1 MSTRLT
7 HKSSTL
13 KPDWASMFVSQ
24 VVDYTTRTF
33 NKSKAFELFSFKNP
47 LKNIPQ
53 EKIKNLLAIFK
64 NRLVIIALIAIALLS
79 GAFFILKGKLSSQSI
94 PALNSSQTNFSPQ
107 NQITI
112 NRKIEIPI
120 RSSTGTVTGEKLAI
134 NLSTIDKSNRIL
146 IQGKPATARAGKTFI
161 ILNLEIDN
169 STKNQLTV
177 RPVDFIRLQD
187 SEGRS
192 FASDVHN
199 ESVKAEP
206 VSIKRTRV
214 GFVVDE
220 NQKNF
225 KFLIGEITGE
235 KQTVEVSI

>member
-7 HKSSTL
+7 LKSFTL
-13 KPDWASMFVSQ
+13 RPYRASVFASQ
-24 VVDYTTRTF
+24 VIDYSTKAF
-33 NKSKAFELFSFKNP
+33 NKTKAFELFSFKNP
-47 LKNIPQ
+47 LKNFPQ

-64 NRLVIIALIAIALLS
+64 NRLVIAALIVAALLS
-79 GAFFILKGKLSSQSI
+79 GAFFILKEKISTQSVPPLI
-94 PALNSSQTNFSPQ
+94 SGQTNFSPQ
-107 NQITI
+107 NQITV

-120 RSSTGTVTGEKLAI
+120 RSSSGTVTGEKLAI
-134 NLSTIDKSNRIL
+134 NLSTIDKSNKIL

-161 ILNLEIDN
+161 IINLEIDN

-187 SEGRS
+187 SQGRS

-199 ESVKAEP
+199 ESVKAEA
-206 VSIKRTRV
+206 VSTKRTRV

-220 NQKNF
+220 NQKDF

-235 KQTVEVSI
+235 KQTVEISI

>member
-1 MSTRLT
+1 
-7 HKSSTL
+7 
-13 KPDWASMFVSQ
+13 MFVSQ
-24 VVDYTTRTF
+24 VVDYTTRTIS
-33 NKSKAFELFSFKNP
+33 KSKAFDFSSFKNP

-64 NRLVIIALIAIALLS
+64 NRLVIIALIALAVLS

-220 NQKNF
+220 NQKDF

>member
-1 MSTRLT
+1 
-7 HKSSTL
+7 
-13 KPDWASMFVSQ
+13 MFVSQ

-33 NKSKAFELFSFKNP
+33 NKSKAFDLSSFKNP

-64 NRLVIIALIAIALLS
+64 NRLVIIALIALAVLS

>member
-7 HKSSTL
+7 HKSFTL
-13 KPDWASMFVSQ
+13 RPDWASVFASQ
-24 VVDYTTRTF
+24 VVDYTTRAF
-33 NKSKAFELFSFKNP
+33 NKTKAFDLSSFKNP
-47 LKNIPQ
+47 LKNFPQ

-64 NRLVIIALIAIALLS
+64 NRLVITVLILAAVLS
-79 GAFFILKGKLSSQSI
+79 LAFFTLKGKLSTQSV
-94 PALNSSQTNFSPQ
+94 PVLNSGQTNFSPQ
-107 NQITI
+107 NQIAV
-112 NRKIEIPI
+112 NRKFEIPI
-120 RSSTGTVTGEKLAI
+120 RSSSGTVTGEKLSI
-134 NLSTIDKSNRIL
+134 NLSTIDKSNKIL
-146 IQGKPATARAGKTFI
+146 IQGKPATARAGKTFV

-199 ESVKAEP
+199 EAVKAEA
-206 VSIKRTRV
+206 VSTKRTRV

-220 NQKNF
+220 NQKSF

-235 KQTVEVSI
+235 KQTIEVSI

>member
-13 KPDWASMFVSQ
+13 KPDWVSLLASQ
-24 VVDYTTRTF
+24 AVDYTTRAF
-33 NKSKAFELFSFKNP
+33 NKTKTFELFSFKNP
-47 LKNIPQ
+47 LKNFPQ

-64 NRLVIIALIAIALLS
+64 NRLVIIALIVTVILS
-79 GAFFILKGKLSSQSI
+79 GAFFILKGKLSTQSI
-94 PALNSSQTNFSPQ
+94 LPLESQQTNFSPQ

-120 RSSTGTVTGEKLAI
+120 RSSSGTITGEKLAI

-187 SEGRS
+187 SQGRS